1 MERITKAMRHLDMP
15 SPETIAMLSRTTV
28 STPEEIKQVLKQKA
42 QLEKIRSFEVVEPA
56 GRRAKLVNPR
66 SGKEYRTKSVAFG
79 GALAKYLEA
88 RDMRGYKREYAR
100 LWRQAGH

>member
-1 MERITKAMRHLDMP
+1 MRTLNLP

-28 STPEEIKQVLKQKA
+28 STPEEIKLVLKHKA
-42 QLEKIRSFEVVEPA
+42 QLEKIRSFEVIEPA

-79 GALAKYLEA
+79 GTLAKYLEA

-100 LWRQAGH
+100 LWRKRV

>member
-1 MERITKAMRHLDMP
+1 MRHLDMP

-28 STPEEIKQVLKQKA
+28 STREEIKQVLKQKA

-56 GRRAKLVNPR
+56 GHRATLVNPR
-66 SGKEYRTKSVAFG
+66 SGKPYQTKSVAFG
-79 GALAKYLEA
+79 GTLAKYLEA

>member
-1 MERITKAMRHLDMP
+1 MERATTMRPIDMP

-28 STPEEIKQVLKQKA
+28 STPEEIKAVLKQKA
-42 QLEKIRSFEVVEPA
+42 KLEKIRSFEVVEPN

-66 SGKEYRTKSVAFG
+66 SGRSYRTKSVAFG
-79 GALAKYLEA
+79 GTLAKYLEA

>member
-1 MERITKAMRHLDMP
+1 MRHLDLP

-28 STPEEIKQVLKQKA
+28 STPEEV
-42 QLEKIRSFEVVEPA
+42 RSFEVVGPA

-66 SGKEYRTKSVAFG
+66 SGKTYRTKSVAFG
-79 GALAKYLEA
+79 GTLARYLEA

>member
-1 MERITKAMRHLDMP
+1 MRHLDMP

-28 STPEEIKQVLKQKA
+28 STPEEIKQVLKHKA

-56 GRRAKLVNPR
+56 GQRATLVNPR
-66 SGKEYRTKSVAFG
+66 SGKSYQTKSVAFG
-79 GALAKYLEA
+79 GTLAKYLEA

-100 LWRQAGH
+100 LWRKCV

>member
-1 MERITKAMRHLDMP
+1 MP
-15 SPETIAMLSRTTV
+15 SPATIAMLSRTTV
-28 STPEEIKQVLKQKA
+28 STPEEIKQVLKHKA
-42 QLEKIRSFEVVEPA
+42 QLEKIRSFEVVEPN

-79 GALAKYLEA
+79 GTLAKYLEA

>member
-1 MERITKAMRHLDMP
+1 MRTIDRP

-28 STPEEIKQVLKQKA
+28 STPEEINQVLKHKA
-42 QLEKIRSFEVVEPA
+42 QLEKIRSFVVVEPT
-56 GRRAKLVNPR
+56 GKREMLINPR
-66 SGKEYRTKSVAFG
+66 SGKVYRTKSVAFG

-100 LWRQAGH
+100 LWRKSGH

>member
-1 MERITKAMRHLDMP
+1 MRHLDMP

-28 STPEEIKQVLKQKA
+28 STPEEIKQVLKHKA
-42 QLEKIRSFEVVEPA
+42 QLEKIRSFEAVEPN

-66 SGKEYRTKSVAFG
+66 SGKPYQTKSVAFG
-79 GALAKYLEA
+79 GTLAKYLEA

-100 LWRQAGH
+100 LWRKCV

>member
-1 MERITKAMRHLDMP
+1 
-15 SPETIAMLSRTTV
+15 MLSRTTV
-28 STPEEIKQVLKQKA
+28 STPEEIKQVLKHKA
-42 QLEKIRSFEVVEPA
+42 QLEKIRSFKVVGPSGQRTA
-56 GRRAKLVNPR
+56 LVNPR

-79 GALAKYLEA
+79 GTLARYLEA

>member
-1 MERITKAMRHLDMP
+1 MERPKAMRTLNLP

-28 STPEEIKQVLKQKA
+28 STPEEIKLVLKHKA

-66 SGKEYRTKSVAFG
+66 SGKEYRTKSVAFV
-79 GALAKYLEA
+79 GALAKYVEA